1 MTQWHIA
8 CPLPSTPA
16 AARGLE
22 ELFSAVLERFL
33 QPRHSGC
40 LRSKPEEVAG
50 LYNGVTIII
59 ETNNPRLKVRRNA
72 EYFVS

>member
-1 MTQWHIA
+1 
-8 CPLPSTPA
+8 LPSTLA

-40 LRSKPEEVAG
+40 LRSKSEDVAG
-50 LYNGVTIII
+50 LYNGATIII
-59 ETNNPRLKVRRNA
+59 ETNNPCFKVRRN
-72 EYFVS
+72 ENYFIS